1 MKLEYSTIVDCGG
14 ETRYWDGDPD
24 DAIAAAANYLGAVR
38 TERGHIYLASETDEA
53 FRLTRDEMIE
63 AGAAIL
69 GGAGDWYSL
78 WCSHTG
84 RELTRRT
91 RDRYFGKS
99 RMKNPAA
106 VSL

>member
-53 FRLTRDEMIE
+53 FRLTRDEMMRLE
-63 AGAAIL
+63 RPSSEVLATGTACGALTPAGN
-69 GGAGDWYSL
+69 S
-78 WCSHTG
+78 
-84 RELTRRT
+84 
-91 RDRYFGKS
+91 
-99 RMKNPAA
+99 PAA
-106 VSL
+106 PVTDTSARAA